1 MISSYVCEEL
11 GFGANGRTADELARF
26 NIWRAARAQRLG
38 LAQSAILTS
47 WPSEIFFD
55 YGKNKGN
62 ITHAPHYC

>member
-11 GFGANGRTADELARF
+11 GFGAYGRTEEELARF
-26 NIWRAARAQRLG
+26 NIWRNARAQRLK
-38 LAQSAILTS
+38 LPQPAILTS